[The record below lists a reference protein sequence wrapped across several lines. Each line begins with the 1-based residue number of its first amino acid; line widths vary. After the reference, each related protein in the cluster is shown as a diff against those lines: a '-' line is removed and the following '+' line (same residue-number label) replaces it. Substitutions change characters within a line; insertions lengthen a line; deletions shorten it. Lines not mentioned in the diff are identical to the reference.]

1 MAKTMKAARFHA
13 AKDVRIEDIPIPE
26 VKEGYVRIRPAFVG
40 ICGSDLHEY
49 EDGPHIIPQDGS
61 THSLTKEGIPI
72 VLGHEFSG
80 VIDEVGPGVK
90 GLKKGQR
97 AAIQPILYDE
107 SCTNCAQG
115 LPNCC
120 DQFGF
125 IGLSGGGGGMSE
137 YTVVPGYAVKLLP
150 DDFPL
155 DLGALVEPLAVGW
168 HAVRVSPFKKGDS
181 VLVSIKDGDESME
194 LTCATGSGRRPDWVG
209 CCLCV
214 EGARL

>member
-1 MAKTMKAARFHA
+1 MKAARFHA
-13 AKDVRIEDIPIPE
+13 AKDVRIDDIPIPE
-26 VKEGYVRIRPAFVG
+26 VKPGYVRIRPEYVG

-49 EDGPHIIPQDGS
+49 EDGPHIIPAPGS

-80 VIDEVGPGVK
+80 VVDEIGEGVT
-90 GLKKGQR
+90 GFHKGQR
-97 AAIQPILYDE
+97 AAIQPTLYDE
-107 SCTNCAQG
+107 SCTNCTQG

-125 IGLSGGGGGMSE
+125 IGLSGAGGGMSE
-137 YTVVPGYAVKLLP
+137 YTVVPAYAVKPLP

-155 DLGALVEPLAVGW
+155 DIGALVEPLAVGW

-181 VLVSIKDGDESME
+181 VLVRI
-194 LTCATGSGRRPDWVG
+194 R
-209 CCLCV
+209 
-214 EGARL
+214 